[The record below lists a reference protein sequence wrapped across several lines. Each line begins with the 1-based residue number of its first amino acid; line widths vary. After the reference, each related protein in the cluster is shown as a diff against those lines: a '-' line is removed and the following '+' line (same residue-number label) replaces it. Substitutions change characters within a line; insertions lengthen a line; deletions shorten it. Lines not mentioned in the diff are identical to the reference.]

1 MKSKYHSR
9 KITKDGMTFDS
20 VKEYK
25 RWLELSRLEKAGK
38 IKNLKCQ
45 FTYPL
50 IPAQYEYVTDAKTGK
65 KKRKCVERACDYIAD
80 FVYQDESGHWIVEDV
95 KGYRKGG
102 AYALFVVKRKLML
115 HVYGIKIKEV

>member
-50 IPAQYEYVTDAKTGK
+50 IPAQYETVIDEKTGK
-65 KKRKCVERACDYIAD
+65 KKRKCVERACAYIAD

-95 KGYRKGG
+95 KGYKKGG
-102 AYALFVVKRKLML
+102 AYALFSVKRKLLL
-115 HVYGIKIKEV
+115 HLYGIKVKEV

>member
-25 RWLELSRLEKAGK
+25 RWLELSLLEKAGK
-38 IKNLKCQ
+38 IKNLKRQ
-45 FTYPL
+45 MEYPL
-50 IPAQYEYVTDAKTGK
+50 IPAQYETVIDEKTGK
-65 KKRKCVERACDYIAD
+65 KKRKCVERACDYVAD

-115 HVYGIKIKEV
+115 HVYGIKVKEV